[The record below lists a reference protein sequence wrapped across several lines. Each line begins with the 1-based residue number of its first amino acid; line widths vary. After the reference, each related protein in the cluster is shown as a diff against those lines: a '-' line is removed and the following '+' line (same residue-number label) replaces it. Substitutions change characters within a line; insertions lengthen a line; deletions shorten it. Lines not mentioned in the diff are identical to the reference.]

1 MKRPQAVKDLG
12 PQMAAPTNIEPCERQ
27 RGKLE
32 PGRINCGRIDMRIA
46 RDGKWFYHGTP
57 IPRKDMVC
65 LFASTLERRPDRSYW
80 LVTPAE
86 EAEIEV
92 EDVPFLA
99 VELYINGS
107 GRDAVFS
114 FRTNVDEMVTL
125 DGQHRL
131 RVTCGGSDT
140 PPYLMV
146 RGGIEARLTRS
157 VYYELVAL
165 GVEEM
170 VGEERQYGVWSSGI
184 FFPLGRLEELI

>member
-1 MKRPQAVKDLG
+1 MKRPQAVNDVAS
-12 PQMAAPTNIEPCERQ
+12 PMAAPIIKDGHGMTERK
-27 RGKLE
+27 RT
-32 PGRINCGRIDMRIA
+32 NCGRIDMRIA

-65 LFASTLERRPDRSYW
+65 LFASTLELRPDGSYW

-99 VELYINGS
+99 VELFINRS
-107 GRDAVFS
+107 GRDSVFS

-125 DGQHRL
+125 DGQHPL
-131 RVTCGGSDT
+131 RTTYGGSNT

-146 RGGIEARLTRS
+146 RGGLEARLTRS
-157 VYYELVAL
+157 VYYEMVAL
-165 GVEEM
+165 GVEEK
-170 VGEERQYGVWSSGI
+170 VGKERQYGVWSSGI
-184 FFPLGRLEELI
+184 FFPLGRLDDLI